1 MVDFGNSWSSKNS
14 DSPLIRLGVSMDPL
28 AWIFPGLGDWK
39 IKTSDKLQNWVS
51 DNIAKNDPFINL
63 ERKYGPSHWF
73 KELRPI
79 SDWAVEKPLDATG
92 LVVGGVVG
100 AGALAGAGGA
110 AGAAGGG
117 ASGASGGG
125 GAGAAGGAGLWEG
138 AFAGTQGLG
147 GAAYGAAPAAGIPGI
162 AGPVG
167 GATGAAAG
175 GVSTGT
181 WLNAGGRAL
190 GAAGAAG
197 GVPAQQQTPQQMP
210 SRPRRHPTKNLNGRQ
225 YVQIGGKWYLEG

>member
-28 AWIFPGLGDWK
+28 AWMFPGLGEWK

-73 KELRPI
+73 SELRPI

-100 AGALAGAGGA
+100 AGAL
-110 AGAAGGG
+110 
-117 ASGASGGG
+117 
-125 GAGAAGGAGLWEG
+125 AGGAGLWEG

-190 GAAGAAG
+190 GAVGAG
-197 GVPAQQQTPQQMP
+197 GMPQQQQPQQPMP